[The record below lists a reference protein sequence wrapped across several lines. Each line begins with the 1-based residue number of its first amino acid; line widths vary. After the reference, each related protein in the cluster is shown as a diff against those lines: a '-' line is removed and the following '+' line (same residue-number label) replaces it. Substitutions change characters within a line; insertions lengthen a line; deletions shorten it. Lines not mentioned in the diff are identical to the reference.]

1 MLVID
6 EHHLFKRCWLVAGI
20 EMRLSSRIA
29 FLFLLGF
36 AQRFARDAG
45 DDNHDRDCRQ
55 QSDDFQNLLVES
67 GRSVHLTG
75 KSIPRR
81 RADVN
86 KKESCRQH
94 ADEVGQN
101 IGSGAHRSEPEKV
114 IQ

>member
-1 MLVID
+1 MV
-6 EHHLFKRCWLVAGI
+6 RI
-20 EMRLSSRIA
+20 EMRLSSRTA

-45 DDNHDRDCRQ
+45 DDNTVRQCRQ
-55 QSDDFQNLLVES
+55 QSDDFQTLLVEA
-67 GRSVHLTG
+67 GRSAHLAG

-86 KKESCRQH
+86 KKESCRQQ

-101 IGSGAHRSEPEKV
+101 IGSGAHRSKPEKV
-114 IQ
+114 IQWNDGK